1 MLRRNVVVLPLALLA
16 SLAAGCGG
24 SSSVTGLD
32 PAVPAS
38 ASGHAVVQ
46 GTVQGAR
53 SGVQVG
59 VVGTPLVAAIDEE
72 GQFALAGVPAGTATL
87 RFEGGGI
94 DARLSVS
101 GLQDGQVTSITVQ
114 LSGGGAQLAGT
125 PSCSPTTETYFTG
138 TLDRANGTSLVV
150 GGRSVDASRVQK
162 VWRGDRRIQLSDLEV
177 GEKVKVWGTLRG
189 DGVLVAEE
197 IKALGKGSGSGD
209 TWVTFRGRVDSVS
222 SSALDVHGNPYAPP
236 TLVVAGR
243 KVKTDGATRFKW
255 SDGTALDPG
264 AIRSGDQA
272 SVEGWA
278 KPEGHVLASK
288 IVVDCR

>member
-1 MLRRNVVVLPLALLA
+1 MLRRSVVALPLALVV
-16 SLAAGCGG
+16 SLAVGCGG
-24 SSSVTGLD
+24 SSAVTGPEEP
-32 PAVPAS
+32 PA

-46 GTVQGAR
+46 GTVQGSR

-59 VVGTPLVAAIDEE
+59 VVGTPLVAAVDEE

-87 RFEGGGI
+87 RFEGGGV

-114 LSGGGAQLAGT
+114 LSGGGAQLAGA

-138 TLDRANGTSLVV
+138 TLDRASGTSLVV
-150 GGRSVDASRVQK
+150 GGRPVDASRVQK
-162 VWRGDRRIQLSDLEV
+162 VWRGDRRIQLSELEV

-197 IKALGKGSGSGD
+197 IKALSKGSGSGD

-222 SSALDVHGNPYAPP
+222 SSALDVHGNPYASP
-236 TLVVAGR
+236 TFVVAGR
-243 KVKTDGATRFKW
+243 KVKTDGSTRFKW
-255 SDGTALDPG
+255 SDGAALDPG
-264 AIRSGDQA
+264 AVRAGDQA
-272 SVEGWA
+272 YVEGWT

-288 IVVDCR
+288 FVVDCR

>member
-1 MLRRNVVVLPLALLA
+1 MLRRNVVVRSLALLA

-24 SSSVTGLD
+24 SSSVSGPD
-32 PAVPAS
+32 EPPAA
-38 ASGHAVVQ
+38 AGHAVVQ
-46 GTVQGAR
+46 GTVEG
-53 SGVQVG
+53 SGSGLQVG
-59 VVGTPLVAAIDEE
+59 VVGTPLVAAVDEE

-94 DARLSVS
+94 DARLAVS

-114 LSGGGAQLAGT
+114 LSNGGAQLAGT

-150 GGRSVDASRVQK
+150 GGRPVDAGRVQK

-197 IKALGKGSGSGD
+197 IKALGKGPGSGD
-209 TWVTFRGRVDSVS
+209 TWVAFRGRVDSVS
-222 SSALDVHGNPYAPP
+222 SSALDVHGNPHVAPV
-236 TLVVAGR
+236 LVVAGR
-243 KVKTDGATRFKW
+243 RVKTDGSTRFKW
-255 SDGTALDPG
+255 SDGTALEPG
-264 AIRSGDQA
+264 AIRSGDHA

>member
-24 SSSVTGLD
+24 SSSVTGPD
-32 PAVPAS
+32 EPPAA
-38 ASGHAVVQ
+38 AGHAVVQ
-46 GTVQGAR
+46 GTVQGSR

-197 IKALGKGSGSGD
+197 IKALSKGSGSGD

-222 SSALDVHGNPYAPP
+222 SSALDVHGNPYASP
-236 TLVVAGR
+236 TFVVAGR
-243 KVKTDGATRFKW
+243 RVKTDGSTRFKW
-255 SDGTALDPG
+255 SDGTALEPG
-264 AIRSGDQA
+264 AIRAGDQA
-272 SVEGWA
+272 YVEGWT

>member
-1 MLRRNVVVLPLALLA
+1 MLRRNVVVCSLALLA

-24 SSSVTGLD
+24 SSTVSGPD
-32 PAVPAS
+32 EPPAA
-38 ASGHAVVQ
+38 AGYAVVQ
-46 GTVQGAR
+46 GTVQGLR

-59 VVGTPLVAAIDEE
+59 VVGTPLVAAVDEE

-87 RFEGGGI
+87 RFEGAGI

-101 GLQDGQVTSITVQ
+101 GLLDGQVTSITVQ
-114 LSGGGAQLAGT
+114 LSGGTAQLAGT

-138 TLDRANGTSLVV
+138 TLERANGTSLVV

-197 IKALGKGSGSGD
+197 IKALSKGSGSGD
-209 TWVTFRGRVDSVS
+209 TWVTFKGRVDSVS
-222 SSALDVHGNPYAPP
+222 SSAFDVHANPHASP
-236 TLVVAGR
+236 TFVVAGR

-272 SVEGWA
+272 YVEGWA

-288 IVVDCR
+288 FVVDCR